1 MPTLFSPWELV
12 NVAIRE
18 EHTGATFYRAL
29 ARRTDS
35 AKLSEFALRVAEM
48 ENEHESKFKE
58 LLQEVGGERPPAESY
73 PGEYEDYLAYLI
85 EGRIFPMGEEGE
97 ALAARQASDEEA
109 VRTAM
114 EMERNTLLL
123 YMELIRFVPESQR
136 DVLEAIM
143 DEERQHL
150 TDFAKY
156 KEENLC

>member
-1 MPTLFSPWELV
+1 MAALFSPWELV

-18 EHTGATFYRAL
+18 EHTGAAFYRAL

-35 AKLSEFALRVAEM
+35 DTLAEFALRVAEM
-48 ENEHESKFKE
+48 EDEHERRFKE
-58 LLQEVGGERPPAESY
+58 LLQEVGGEQPPAESY